1 MKTIACLLCAIL
13 YLLGSTSV
21 CLADDA
27 PLDIYDEEVSIDNYS
42 EEGFVEESSMMY
54 VCASPYVRLRQTDST
69 DLPYPISEDHE
80 KLIDLFLDH
89 KGYGPNTRDDVVWVV
104 RRYLHYFETLG

>member
-27 PLDIYDEEVSIDNYS
+27 PLDIYDEEVSIDNYI
-42 EEGFVEESSMMY
+42 
-54 VCASPYVRLRQTDST
+54 CPAPRQASRRPWGCHRLRTAPSAT
-69 DLPYPISEDHE
+69 
-80 KLIDLFLDH
+80 
-89 KGYGPNTRDDVVWVV
+89 
-104 RRYLHYFETLG
+104 